1 MTGLLTVSENIFFS
15 ATLRLPASLTIKER
29 SHEVDRVI
37 KELQLQKCAD
47 RKVILLIVIII
58 RLS

>member
-1 MTGLLTVSENIFFS
+1 MTRSLRVHENLFFS
-15 ATLRLPASLTIKER
+15 ATLRLPASLTMKER
-29 SHEVDRVI
+29 SRQVDRAI

>member
-1 MTGLLTVSENIFFS
+1 MTGSLTVRENLFFS
-15 ATLRLPASLTIKER
+15 ATLRLPASLTMKER
-29 SHEVDRVI
+29 SRQVDKVI